1 MTGTLTLAP
10 QAGAAEAEEPVIV
23 TSGRSGPAETVYAT
37 CPQGT
42 SLVGGGYDSQP
53 AHTGMGI
60 VADAVNANAPA
71 ASKPNTWAVRMDDG
85 AARAYARCGKD
96 SDQGPTVVTSGWSG
110 AAETVYATRPE
121 GAALAGGAYDSKPAH
136 TGFGIVADAVNANA
150 PSSGSPPQRGENGL
164 AESLGEARTAR
175 PR

>member
-1 MTGTLTLAP
+1 MIGVHRAQRDGREAHLFGVSVPIHYTVVRCLGSGELQCSLRLIPLASAGLLALTGTLTLAP

-71 ASKPNTWAVRMDDG
+71 AS
-85 AARAYARCGKD
+85 
-96 SDQGPTVVTSGWSG
+96 
-110 AAETVYATRPE
+110 
-121 GAALAGGAYDSKPAH
+121 
-136 TGFGIVADAVNANA
+136 
-150 PSSGSPPQRGENGL
+150 
-164 AESLGEARTAR
+164 
-175 PR
+175 